1 MTNHPS
7 SETSPTRPS
16 DWRLDGDVRPA
27 RARTA
32 TLPRVQSI
40 GRAASI
46 LFAIAESQSGLTA
59 AQVRERTGL
68 PRQATYHILQSL
80 QVLGLLR
87 RSADNAYVLGLRVGD
102 LMDGFKRQISC
113 PEELRRLVGRIAYR
127 TGETSYASGWY
138 DGDLVT
144 LVVESGTN
152 AVLASPGTR
161 HLSGYVH
168 ARASG
173 KLLLALSNEATKQA
187 YFAENK
193 LGKLTENTLNDE
205 PSLRSEFDEI
215 LRQGYALDREEYALG
230 LQCLAVPVKIS
241 DEVFALCVS
250 APSERFAQ
258 TLDSIKFSV
267 FEEID
272 AFLNPKP

>member
-1 MTNHPS
+1 MIERSDSAS
-7 SETSPTRPS
+7 SPPGPRDEAQDAGTRPVS
-16 DWRLDGDVRPA
+16 ARPA
-27 RARTA
+27 AV
-32 TLPRVQSI
+32 PRVQSV
-40 GRAASI
+40 GRAAAI
-46 LFAIAESQSGLTA
+46 LFAVAESQNGLTA
-59 AQVRERTGL
+59 AQVRDRTGL
-68 PRQATYHILQSL
+68 PRQAAYHILQSL

-87 RSADNAYVLGLRVGD
+87 RSTDNAYVLGLRVGD
-102 LMDGFKRQISC
+102 LIDGFKRQFSC
-113 PEELRRLVGRIAYR
+113 PEELRRLVGRIAQK
-127 TGETSYASGWY
+127 TGETSYASGWT

-144 LVVESGTN
+144 LVVKSGTK
-152 AVLASPGTR
+152 AILASPGTR

-173 KLLLALSNEATKQA
+173 KLLLALSGEATKQA

-193 LGKLTENTLNDE
+193 LGKLTEHTLDDE
-205 PSLRSEFDEI
+205 QSLRAEFDEI

-241 DEVFALCVS
+241 DDVFALCVS

-258 TLDSIKFSV
+258 TVDSIKSCV

-272 AFLNPKP
+272 AFLNPTP